1 MAWYLEKQDSLG
13 LIYISLS
20 ILSFGLSNCLWPYPL
35 KKLEFL
41 QVIILRSFLSALLLG
56 SLIGINAFTGVSQTA
71 FESIES
77 SNDLSLISVTK
88 AVAVSAFSYF
98 GLFFYVKSLRQEKV
112 SIAVPVSSISALFG
126 VLFAALVLGE
136 EFKGHILLALLLFTA
151 GVYFID
157 GSLKRNRKPS
167 QGVVY
172 NLLAAIFWGTSFAMF
187 IYPVRE
193 IGALRFSFILELTVC
208 VVSVLLNRYL
218 NREWFLSLNR
228 IDLPI
233 AFLSAL
239 GFSGIVFYNLSLS
252 YLSVSLVSIMGI
264 LTAAISVL
272 FSAILLREKLKWVQ
286 YGGILLIF
294 IGLVIIKFW

>member
-1 MAWYLEKQDSLG
+1 VYKKLG
-13 LIYISLS
+13 FIFISIS
-20 ILSFGLSNCLWPYPL
+20 IFSFSISNCLWSYPL
-35 KKLEFL
+35 KRHLFL
-41 QVIILRSFLSALLLG
+41 QAIILRSFLSALLLG

-71 FESIES
+71 FESIEA
-77 SNDLSLISVTK
+77 SNDLSLISVAK

-98 GLFFYVKSLRQEKV
+98 GLFFYVKSLRHEKV

-126 VLFAALVLGE
+126 VLFAVLVLDE
-136 EFKGHILLALLLFTA
+136 EFKGHIPLAFLLFTA

-157 GSLKRNRKPS
+157 GSLKRNRRLS

-208 VVSVLLNRYL
+208 LVSIVLNRYL
-218 NREWFLSLNR
+218 NKEWFLSFNR

-233 AFLSAL
+233 AFLSFL

-264 LTAAISVL
+264 LTAAISVV
-272 FSAILLREKLKWVQ
+272 FSAILLKERLKWVQ
-286 YGGILLIF
+286 YGGIVLIF

>member
-1 MAWYLEKQDSLG
+1 MIG
-13 LIYISLS
+13 FIYITISVF
-20 ILSFGLSNCLWPYPL
+20 SFGVSNCLWLYPL
-35 KKLEFL
+35 KQLKYL
-41 QVIILRSFLSALLLG
+41 QVIILRSSLSALLFG
-56 SLIGINAFTGVSQTA
+56 SLITINAFTGVSQTA
-71 FESIES
+71 FENYEL

-88 AVAVSAFSYF
+88 AVTVSIFSYF

-126 VLFAALVLGE
+126 VLFAVLVLGE

-157 GSLKRNRKPS
+157 GSLRRSRKLS

-208 VVSVLLNRYL
+208 VASILLNRYL
-218 NREWFLSLNR
+218 NREWFLSFKR
-228 IDLPI
+228 IDLSI

-264 LTAAISVL
+264 LTAAISVVI
-272 FSAILLREKLKWVQ
+272 SAILLKERLKWVQ

-294 IGLVIIKFW
+294 IGLLIIKFS